1 MKIPHKSACTIG
13 VACVAILLC
22 SALPG
27 FAQVSPAEILN
38 PRLKATEQAYLT
50 KLVTVNRAI
59 AEMKFPFI
67 LSLNR
72 YAGLDPKDQIG
83 ADMRGLEFVS
93 FHDRLVLKVT
103 GNYNAAYNSALL
115 TPNQRS
121 NRVFDEVVVPILQ
134 LLPNHF
140 SPGEDFDAFGFEIA
154 YHVRSK
160 THDYE
165 YEGKEILVVVLD
177 KADAFTYLSA
187 QQDSKRQEVLNRSG
201 IYVDGKP
208 FGLALGERDP
218 LNVEALERSVRK
230 QPTPV
235 SAQRAVS
242 DSAAADE
249 DARTVRTIENRIPL
263 FRASSMDSPKS
274 AARPEA
280 PVARAP
286 LTQADADGLQ
296 RKYQSQLDALGKE
309 GAASFHFVDYAPPSF
324 VVFRNQVFLQLSL
337 RNPQSF
343 DKDATSIYKRAA
355 RSFDLFLAPQLKPIL
370 DKIPGSAEIGGL
382 DITIVNDLTS
392 KPTHSSEAL
401 EFICPLKTLRQ
412 FVAAEIT
419 NQELIN
425 QSVVLVNGVRIAL
438 NLQQV
443 E

>member
-1 MKIPHKSACTIG
+1 MNTTHKLACTI

-22 SALPG
+22 GAAPG

-50 KLVTVNRAI
+50 KLVTMNRAI

-83 ADMRGLEFVS
+83 ADARGLEFVN
-93 FHDRLVLKVT
+93 FHDRLVLKLT
-103 GNYNAAYNSALL
+103 GNYNAAYNSGLL

-121 NRVFDEVVVPILQ
+121 NRVFDEVIVPILR

-160 THDYE
+160 THGYE

-177 KADAFTYLSA
+177 KADAFAYLSA

-218 LNVEALERSVRK
+218 LNVEGLERSVRK
-230 QPTPV
+230 QATPV

-249 DARTVRTIENRIPL
+249 DARTVRAIENRIPL

-274 AARPEA
+274 AARTEA
-280 PVARAP
+280 PIARAP

-309 GAASFHFVDYAPPSF
+309 GAASFHFVGYAPPSF
-324 VVFRNQVFLQLSL
+324 VVFRNQFFLQLSL

-343 DKDATSIYKRAA
+343 DRDATSIYKRAA

-370 DKIPGSAEIGGL
+370 DKIPGSSEIGGL
-382 DITIVNDLTS
+382 DITIVNDLAS
-392 KPTHSSEAL
+392 KSTHSSEAL
-401 EFICPLKTLRQ
+401 EFICSLKALRQ

>member
-1 MKIPHKSACTIG
+1 
-13 VACVAILLC
+13 VAILLW
-22 SALPG
+22 SAAPG
-27 FAQVSPAEILN
+27 FAQVSPVEIFN
-38 PRLKATEQAYLT
+38 PRLKAAEKAYLT
-50 KLVTVNRAI
+50 KLVAVNREI
-59 AEMKFPFI
+59 AKMKFPFV

-83 ADMRGLEFVS
+83 ADPRGLEFVN
-93 FHDRLVLKVT
+93 FRDRLVLKLT
-103 GNYNAAYNSALL
+103 GNYNAAYNSDLL

-121 NRVFDEVVVPILQ
+121 NRVFDEVIVPILQ

-140 SPGEDFDAFGFEIA
+140 SPSDNFDAFGFEIA
-154 YHVRSK
+154 YHVRRK
-160 THDYE
+160 TRDYE
-165 YEGKEILVVVLD
+165 YEGREIIVVVLD
-177 KADAFTYLSA
+177 KADALTFVNA
-187 QQDSKRQEVLNRSG
+187 QQDSKRQEALNRAD

-208 FGLALGERDP
+208 FGLALGERDAFP
-218 LNVEALERSVRK
+218 VEALERSVHK
-230 QPTPV
+230 QPTLG
-235 SAQRAVS
+235 SAQTAVP
-242 DSAAADE
+242 DSASADE
-249 DARTVRTIENRIPL
+249 AARTVRAIENRIPL
-263 FRASSMDSPKS
+263 FQASSVDPRKGAAQPDSQVS
-274 AARPEA
+274 RIA
-280 PVARAP
+280 PTPGEVES
-286 LTQADADGLQ
+286 LQ

-324 VVFRNQVFLQLSL
+324 EVFRNQFFLQLSL

-355 RSFDLFLAPQLKPIL
+355 RSFDLFLAPQLKPVL
-370 DKIPGSAEIGGL
+370 DKIPGGAEIAGL

-392 KPTHSSEAL
+392 KSTRSSEAL

-412 FVAAEIT
+412 FAAAEIT

>member
-1 MKIPHKSACTIG
+1 MNTTHKLACTI

-22 SALPG
+22 GAAPG

-50 KLVTVNRAI
+50 KLVTMNRAI

-83 ADMRGLEFVS
+83 ADARGLEFVN
-93 FHDRLVLKVT
+93 FHDRFVLKLT
-103 GNYNAAYNSALL
+103 ANYNAAFNAELL
-115 TPNQRS
+115 TPNQRAS
-121 NRVFDEVVVPILQ
+121 RVFGEVVAPILG
-134 LLPNHF
+134 LLPSYF
-140 SPGEDFDAFGFEIA
+140 SPSEDFDAFGFEIA

-160 THDYE
+160 THGYE

-177 KADAFTYLSA
+177 KADALSYFNTR
-187 QQDSKRQEVLNRSG
+187 QDSKRQEVLNRSDV
-201 IYVDGKP
+201 YLDGKP
-208 FGLALGERDP
+208 FGLALDARDP
-218 LNVEALERSVRK
+218 FTVEALERSVRK
-230 QPTPV
+230 QPAPV
-235 SAQRAVS
+235 SNQRTAS
-242 DSAAADE
+242 TSTDE
-249 DARTVRTIENRIPL
+249 DARTVRAIENRIPL

-274 AARPEA
+274 AARTEA
-280 PVARAP
+280 PIARAP

-309 GAASFHFVDYAPPSF
+309 GAASFHFVGYAPPSF
-324 VVFRNQVFLQLSL
+324 VVFRNQFFLQLSL

-343 DKDATSIYKRAA
+343 DRDATSIYKRAA

-370 DKIPGSAEIGGL
+370 DKIPGSSEIGGL
-382 DITIVNDLTS
+382 DITIVNDLAS
-392 KPTHSSEAL
+392 KSTHSSEAL
-401 EFICPLKTLRQ
+401 EFICSLKALRQ

>member
-1 MKIPHKSACTIG
+1 MKTTHKSARTIV

-22 SALPG
+22 SAAPIFG
-27 FAQVSPAEILN
+27 QVSPVEILN

-59 AEMKFPFI
+59 ARMKFPFI

-83 ADMRGLEFVS
+83 ADARGLEFVS
-93 FHDRLVLKVT
+93 FHDRLVLKLT
-103 GNYNAAYNSALL
+103 GNYNAAYNSDLL

-121 NRVFDEVVVPILQ
+121 NRVFDDVIVSILQ
-134 LLPNHF
+134 LLPNYF
-140 SPGEDFDAFGFEIA
+140 TPSDGFEAFGFEIA
-154 YHVRSK
+154 YHVRRK

-177 KADAFTYLSA
+177 KADALSYFNS
-187 QQDSKRQEVLNRSG
+187 QQDSKRQEVLNRSDV
-201 IYVDGKP
+201 YLDGKP
-208 FGLALGERDP
+208 FGLALGVREP
-218 LNVEALERSVRK
+218 FAVEALERSVRR
-230 QPTPV
+230 QPAPV
-235 SAQRAVS
+235 SSQATAS
-242 DSAAADE
+242 TSTDE
-249 DARTVRTIENRIPL
+249 DERTVRTIENRIPL
-263 FRASSMDSPKS
+263 FRASSVDPPKS
-274 AARPEA
+274 VARPE
-280 PVARAP
+280 PQVARAAP
-286 LTQADADGLQ
+286 TQADAEGLQ

-309 GAASFHFVDYAPPSF
+309 GVASFHFVDYAPPSF
-324 VVFRNQVFLQLSL
+324 VVFRNQLFLQLSL

-343 DKDATSIYKRAA
+343 DKDTTSIYKRAA

-392 KPTHSSEAL
+392 KSTHSSEAL

-412 FVAAEIT
+412 LAGAEIT
-419 NQELIN
+419 NQELIT

>member
-1 MKIPHKSACTIG
+1 MKTTHKSACTIV
-13 VACVAILLC
+13 VACVAIWLS
-22 SALPG
+22 SAAPS
-27 FAQVSPAEILN
+27 FAQVSPVEILN

-59 AEMKFPFI
+59 AKMKFPFI

-72 YAGLDPKDQIG
+72 YAGLDPKEQIG
-83 ADMRGLEFVS
+83 ADARGLEFVN
-93 FHDRLVLKVT
+93 FHDRLVLKLT
-103 GNYNAAYNSALL
+103 ANYNAAYNSDLL

-121 NRVFDEVVVPILQ
+121 NRVFDEVILPIFQ
-134 LLPNHF
+134 VLPTYF
-140 SPGEDFDAFGFEIA
+140 SSSEDFDAFGFEIA
-154 YHVRSK
+154 YHVRRK

-177 KADAFTYLSA
+177 KADALTYLSA
-187 QQDSKRQEVLNRSG
+187 QQDSKRQEVLNRSD
-201 IYVDGKP
+201 IYVDGRP
-208 FGLALGERDP
+208 FGLALGEREP
-218 LNVEALERSVRK
+218 FKVEALERSVPKR
-230 QPTPV
+230 PAP
-235 SAQRAVS
+235 SS
-242 DSAAADE
+242 DRTVAASNSTDADE
-249 DARTVRTIENRIPL
+249 RMVRAIESRIPL
-263 FRASSMDSPKS
+263 FRASSMDSHKG
-274 AARPEA
+274 AAQAEA
-280 PVARAP
+280 QISHVAP
-286 LTQADADGLQ
+286 TQGEAESLQ

-324 VVFRNQVFLQLSL
+324 VVFRNQFFLQLSL

-355 RSFDLFLAPQLKPIL
+355 RSFDLFLAQQLKPIL
-370 DKIPGSAEIGGL
+370 DKIPGSPEIAGL

-392 KPTHSSEAL
+392 KSTHSSEAL
-401 EFICPLKTLRQ
+401 EFICPLKAVRQ
-412 FVAAEIT
+412 LASAEIT

>member
-1 MKIPHKSACTIG
+1 MKTAHKSASTIV
-13 VACVAILLC
+13 VACVAMLLC
-22 SALPG
+22 SAAPG
-27 FAQVSPAEILN
+27 FAQVSPVEILN

-59 AEMKFPFI
+59 SRMRFPFI

-83 ADMRGLEFVS
+83 ADARGLEFVN
-93 FHDRLVLKVT
+93 FHDRLVLKLTV
-103 GNYNAAYNSALL
+103 NYNAAYNSDLL

-121 NRVFDEVVVPILQ
+121 NRVFDEVIVPILQ

-140 SPGEDFDAFGFEIA
+140 SPGDDFDAFGFEIA
-154 YHVRSK
+154 YHVRRK

-165 YEGKEILVVVLD
+165 YEGKEILVVLLD
-177 KADAFTYLSA
+177 KADAFTYLSV
-187 QQDSKRQEVLNRSG
+187 QQDSNRQEVLNRSD

-218 LNVEALERSVRK
+218 FTVEALERSVRK

-235 SAQRAVS
+235 SAQRAVA
-242 DSAAADE
+242 DSASADE
-249 DARTVRTIENRIPL
+249 DARTVRAIENQIPL
-263 FRASSMDSPKS
+263 FHRSSMDSPKS
-274 AARPEA
+274 AARPEPQAARTA
-280 PVARAP
+280 P
-286 LTQADADGLQ
+286 TQADAEGLQ

-309 GAASFHFVDYAPPSF
+309 GVASFHFVDYAPPSF
-324 VVFRNQVFLQLSL
+324 VVFRNQFFLQLSL

-392 KPTHSSEAL
+392 KSTHSSEAL

-412 FVAAEIT
+412 LAAAEIT
-419 NQELIN
+419 SQELIN

>member
-1 MKIPHKSACTIG
+1 MKTTHKLACAVA

-22 SALPG
+22 SAAPG
-27 FAQVSPAEILN
+27 FAQVSPVEILN

-50 KLVTVNRAI
+50 RLVALNGAVGKV
-59 AEMKFPFI
+59 KFPFI
-67 LSLNR
+67 LSLSR
-72 YAGLDPKDQIG
+72 YAGLDPKDQLG
-83 ADMRGLEFVS
+83 ADGRGLEFVN
-93 FHDRLVLKVT
+93 FHDRLVLKLT
-103 GNYNAAYNSALL
+103 ANYNAAFNAELL

-121 NRVFDEVVVPILQ
+121 NRVFDEVIVPILQ
-134 LLPNHF
+134 LLPDHF
-140 SPGEDFDAFGFEIA
+140 SPSEDFDAFGFEIA
-154 YHVRSK
+154 YHVRRK

-165 YEGKEILVVVLD
+165 YEGKEILVVVLE
-177 KADAFTYLSA
+177 KADVLIYLRS
-187 QQDSKRQEVLNRSG
+187 QQDSKRQEVLNRAD
-201 IYVDGKP
+201 IYMDGKP

-218 LNVEALERSVRK
+218 FNVEALERSVRK

-235 SAQRAVS
+235 SAQRAAA
-242 DSAAADE
+242 DSASVDE
-249 DARTVRTIENRIPL
+249 DARTVRAIENRIPL
-263 FRASSMDSPKS
+263 FHASSADSAKS

-280 PVARAP
+280 QVSRAAP
-286 LTQADADGLQ
+286 TQADAEGLQ
-296 RKYQSQLDALGKE
+296 KKYQSQLDALGKE

-324 VVFRNQVFLQLSL
+324 VVFRNQFFLQLSL

-355 RSFDLFLAPQLKPIL
+355 RSFDLFLGPQLKSIL
-370 DKIPGSAEIGGL
+370 EKIPGSAEIGGL

-392 KPTHSSEAL
+392 KSTHASEAI

-412 FVAAEIT
+412 FAAAEIT

>member
-1 MKIPHKSACTIG
+1 MNTTHKLVCSILACFGIF
-13 VACVAILLC
+13 C
-22 SALPG
+22 SAAPG

-38 PRLKATEQAYLT
+38 PRLKAIEKTYLAE
-50 KLVTVNRAI
+50 LVTVNTAI

-72 YAGLDPKDQIG
+72 YVGLDPKDQIG
-83 ADMRGLEFVS
+83 ADARGLEFVN
-93 FHDRLVLKVT
+93 FHDRLVLKLT
-103 GNYNAAYNSALL
+103 GNYNAAYNSGLL
-115 TPNQRS
+115 TQNQRS
-121 NRVFDEVVVPILQ
+121 NRVFDEVIVPILR

-140 SPGEDFDAFGFEIA
+140 SPSEDFDAFGFEIA

-160 THDYE
+160 THGYE

-177 KADAFTYLSA
+177 KADALTYLSA

-218 LNVEALERSVRK
+218 LNVEGLERSVRK

-235 SAQRAVS
+235 SAQMAVA
-242 DSAAADE
+242 DSAAADQ
-249 DARTVRTIENRIPL
+249 DARTVRAIENRIPL

-274 AARPEA
+274 AARTEA
-280 PVARAP
+280 PVARGP

-296 RKYQSQLDALGKE
+296 RKYQAQLDALGRE

-324 VVFRNQVFLQLSL
+324 VVFRNQLFLQLSL

-343 DKDATSIYKRAA
+343 DKDATAIYKRAA
-355 RSFDLFLAPQLKPIL
+355 RSFDLFLAPQLKAVL
-370 DKIPGSAEIGGL
+370 EKIPGSAEIGGL

-392 KPTHSSEAL
+392 KSTRSSEAL

-412 FVAAEIT
+412 FAAAEIT

>member
-1 MKIPHKSACTIG
+1 MTTHKLACTIV

-22 SALPG
+22 SAAPS

-59 AEMKFPFI
+59 AKLKFPFI

-83 ADMRGLEFVS
+83 ADARGLEFVN
-93 FHDRLVLKVT
+93 FHDRLVLKLT
-103 GNYNAAYNSALL
+103 GNYNAAYNSDLL

-121 NRVFDEVVVPILQ
+121 NRVFDEVIVPILQ

-154 YHVRSK
+154 YHVRRK

-165 YEGKEILVVVLD
+165 YEGKEILVMVLD
-177 KADAFTYLSA
+177 KADAFTYSSA
-187 QQDSKRQEVLNRSG
+187 QQHSKRQEVLNRSD
-201 IYVDGKP
+201 IYVNGKP
-208 FGLALGERDP
+208 FGLALGEREP
-218 LNVEALERSVRK
+218 FNLEALERSVPKRPAPSSDRK
-230 QPTPV
+230 TV
-235 SAQRAVS
+235 
-242 DSAAADE
+242 AASNSTDADE
-249 DARTVRTIENRIPL
+249 RTVRAIESRIPV
-263 FRASSMDSPKS
+263 FRASSMDPPKG
-274 AARPEA
+274 AAQPEA
-280 PVARAP
+280 QVSHVAR
-286 LTQADADGLQ
+286 TQGEAESLQ

-324 VVFRNQVFLQLSL
+324 VVFRNQFFLQLSL

-355 RSFDLFLAPQLKPIL
+355 RSFDLFLAPQLNPIL
-370 DKIPGSAEIGGL
+370 DKIPGSAEIAGL

-392 KPTHSSEAL
+392 KSTHSSEAL

-412 FVAAEIT
+412 FAAGEIT